1 VCRKTN
7 FENAENNLVTNL
19 PPDLEKR
26 FIELWTDYLEGD
38 LEDSGMDELRKMLSA
53 HEELQKQAIDLFRTH
68 RLLGFIAIEDPAGNN
83 QFVQETMARL
93 PEDSASFTRGVLE
106 KLDSRLP
113 VSTRDV
119 SQESIQTQRRTLRKW
134 VGESGWIVAALLIL
148 TLPFIWYNANQQE
161 NLPVISNSQM
171 SEGDVR
177 FKNIS
182 QAQFF
187 GELSPRSESLL
198 TQKREYV
205 LLSGLV
211 ELAFPKGASAIIEG
225 PAIFRV
231 LSDECLALD
240 VGQCSVHAPDGAEG
254 FRIETPVTR
263 VVDRGTRFVVH
274 VTETSET
281 EVHVVE
287 GTADIYRYS
296 DEQLQEPSTSKSE
309 NLLTEVSDDETF
321 ELRLRDREAYR
332 LNDDTTFVAEP
343 ATFNPLIY
351 RSKLPDRVVSY
362 SATKSADGKA
372 EFLIDVTVQRGGK
385 MLQYPVEKIIPV
397 EVTYFKAAPGI
408 DGNGH
413 VAGGATLSNPR
424 INLLSDRALNTGIIN
439 PGGSPTPLVSDPVL
453 HNPEGDLQRLTPG
466 LALKFQTPVKN
477 GPGPDI
483 VLFEL
488 QTFSNPPQ
496 GDGFHVS
503 PLKFSPGRKSHTIR
517 NYDLSISSP
526 ECLELSPFHLYSFE
540 KNIASLNDLQIT
552 ECANKPIR
560 LKFLALA
567 VGIDLSTLGY
577 LPDEEVQEIFIQDA
591 QDDLNIIDP
600 VFVGGLPK

>member
-1 VCRKTN
+1 M
-7 FENAENNLVTNL
+7 TNL

-26 FIELWTDYLEGD
+26 FTELWTDYLEGD
-38 LEDSGMDELRKMLSA
+38 LEDSGRDELRKMLSA
-53 HEELQKQAIDLFRTH
+53 HESLQKQAIDLFRTH
-68 RLLGFIAIEDPAGNN
+68 RLLGFIAIEDPSGNS
-83 QFVQETMARL
+83 QFVQDTMARL
-93 PEDSASFTRGVLE
+93 PEDSETFTRKVLE
-106 KLDSRLP
+106 NLDSRLP
-113 VSTRDV
+113 LSYRDI
-119 SQESIQTQRRTLRKW
+119 SQETSQSRTLRKL
-134 VGESGWIVAALLIL
+134 VGGSGWIVAALLIL
-148 TLPFIWYNANQQE
+148 ILPFIWFNANQQE
-161 NLPVISNSQM
+161 NLSVGAGAQKPA
-171 SEGDVR
+171 GDVR
-177 FKNIS
+177 FKNLS

-231 LSDECLALD
+231 LTDECLALD

-254 FRIETPVTR
+254 FRIDTPVTR
-263 VVDRGTRFVVH
+263 VVDRGTRFVVN
-274 VTETSET
+274 VSETSET

-287 GTADIYRYS
+287 GIADIYRHA
-296 DEQLQEPSTSKSE
+296 DEQLQKSSADK
-309 NLLTEVSDDETF
+309 NKRPLTEVSEDETF
-321 ELRLRDREAYR
+321 ELRLRDQEAYR
-332 LNDDTTFVAEP
+332 LNEDTKFVAEP

-362 SATKSADGKA
+362 SATKNADGKA
-372 EFLIDVTVQRGGK
+372 EFLTDVTVQRGGK
-385 MLQYPVEKIIPV
+385 ILRYPVEKIIPV

-408 DGNGH
+408 DNNGH
-413 VAGGATLSNPR
+413 FAGGPTLSNSR
-424 INLLSDRALNTGIIN
+424 INLLSDRALNTGVIN
-439 PGGSPTPLVSDPVL
+439 PGGSLTPLVSDPVL
-453 HNPEGDLQRLTPG
+453 QTLAGEPEASTPG

-488 QTFSNPPQ
+488 QTFSNPPE
-496 GDGFHVS
+496 GDRFHIS
-503 PLKFSPGRKSHTIR
+503 PLKFSPGRKSHTIQT
-517 NYDLSISSP
+517 YDLSISSP
-526 ECLELSPFHLYSFE
+526 ECLELTQFHLYSFD

-567 VGIDLSTLGY
+567 VGIDLSALGY
-577 LPDEEVQEIFIQDA
+577 LPGEEVEEIFIQDA
-591 QDDLNIIDP
+591 QDDQNIVDP
-600 VFVGGLPK
+600 VFVGGLP

>member
-1 VCRKTN
+1 M
-7 FENAENNLVTNL
+7 TNL

-26 FIELWTDYLEGD
+26 FAELWTDYLEGD
-38 LEDSGMDELRKMLSA
+38 LEDSGRDELRKMLSA

-68 RLLGFIAIEDPAGNN
+68 RLLGFITIEDPLGNS

-93 PEDSASFTRGVLE
+93 PEDSDSFTRKVLDN
-106 KLDSRLP
+106 LDSRLP
-113 VSTRDV
+113 ASYRDV
-119 SQESIQTQRRTLRKW
+119 SRESTQSQSRTLRKLI
-134 VGESGWIVAALLIL
+134 GGSGWIVAALLIL
-148 TLPFIWYNANQQE
+148 ALPFIWYYANQQE
-161 NLPVISNSQM
+161 NLLVGARHQKPV
-171 SEGDVR
+171 GDVR

-211 ELAFPKGASAIIEG
+211 ELAFPKGASAILEG
-225 PAIFRV
+225 PAIFRI

-263 VVDRGTRFVVH
+263 VVDRGTRFVVN
-274 VTETSET
+274 VSETSET

-287 GTADIYRYS
+287 GMADIYRYS
-296 DEQLQEPSTSKSE
+296 DEQLQKQSTSNGKH
-309 NLLTEVSDDETF
+309 LLTEVSDDETF
-321 ELRLRDREAYR
+321 ELRLRDQEAFR
-332 LNDDTTFVAEP
+332 LNNDTKFVAEP

-351 RSKLPDRVVSY
+351 RSRLPDRVVSY
-362 SATKSADGKA
+362 SATKSTDGKA
-372 EFLIDVTVQRGGK
+372 EFLTDVTVQRGGK

-413 VAGGATLSNPR
+413 VAGGASLSNSR
-424 INLLSDRALNTGIIN
+424 INLLSDRALNTGILN
-439 PGGSPTPLVSDPVL
+439 PGGSLTPLVSDPVL
-453 HNPEGDLQRLTPG
+453 QNPAGESEGSTPG

-483 VLFEL
+483 VFFEL
-488 QTFSNPPQ
+488 QTFSNPPE
-496 GDGFHVS
+496 GDGFHIS

-517 NYDLSISSP
+517 NYDLNISSP
-526 ECLELSPFHLYSFE
+526 ECLELTQFHLYSFE

-552 ECANKPIR
+552 ECASKPIR

-567 VGIDLSTLGY
+567 VGIDLSALGY
-577 LPDEEVQEIFIQDA
+577 LPGEEVEEIFIQDA
-591 QDDLNIIDP
+591 QDDLNIVDP
-600 VFVGGLPK
+600 VFVGGLP

>member
-1 VCRKTN
+1 M
-7 FENAENNLVTNL
+7 TNL

-26 FIELWTDYLEGD
+26 FTELWTDYLEGD
-38 LEDSGMDELRKMLSA
+38 LEDSGRDELRKMLSA
-53 HEELQKQAIDLFRTH
+53 HEILQKQAIDLFRTH
-68 RLLGFIAIEDPAGNN
+68 RLLGFITIEDPSGNS

-93 PEDSASFTRGVLE
+93 PEDSDSFTRKVLE
-106 KLDSRLP
+106 NLDSRLP
-113 VSTRDV
+113 VSHRNA
-119 SQESIQTQRRTLRKW
+119 SHESTQIQSRTLRKL
-134 VGESGWIVAALLIL
+134 VGGSGWIVAALLIL

-161 NLPVISNSQM
+161 GLPVGAGDQKPV
-171 SEGDVR
+171 GDVR

-263 VVDRGTRFVVH
+263 VVDRGTRFVVN
-274 VTETSET
+274 VSETSET

-287 GTADIYRYS
+287 GIADIYRYA
-296 DEQLQEPSTSKSE
+296 DEQLQKQSDGK
-309 NLLTEVSDDETF
+309 NKRLLTEVSDDETF
-321 ELRLRDREAYR
+321 ELRLRDQEAYR
-332 LNDDTTFVAEP
+332 LNNDTAFMAEP

-351 RSKLPDRVVSY
+351 RSQLPDRVVSY

-372 EFLIDVTVQRGGK
+372 EFLTDVTVQRGGK

-408 DGNGH
+408 DSNGH
-413 VAGGATLSNPR
+413 FAGGASLSNSR
-424 INLLSDRALNTGIIN
+424 INLLSDRALNTGVIN
-439 PGGSPTPLVSDPVL
+439 PGGSLTPLVSDPVL
-453 HNPEGDLQRLTPG
+453 QTPAGQPEASTPG

-483 VLFEL
+483 VFFEL
-488 QTFSNPPQ
+488 QTLSNPPE
-496 GDGFHVS
+496 GDGFHIS

-517 NYDLSISSP
+517 TYDLSISSP
-526 ECLELSPFHLYSFE
+526 ECQELTQFHLYSFE
-540 KNIASLNDLQIT
+540 KNIASLNDLQTT
-552 ECANKPIR
+552 ECASKPIR

-567 VGIDLSTLGY
+567 VGIDLSALGY
-577 LPDEEVQEIFIQDA
+577 LPGEEVEEIFIQDA
-591 QDDLNIIDP
+591 QDDLNIVDP
-600 VFVGGLPK
+600 VFVGGLP